1 MTFYQGKQM
10 KHFVLGTAGHVD
22 HGKTALI
29 KALTGIDTDR
39 LKEEKERGITI
50 ELGFASLTLPSG
62 QTLGIVDVPGH
73 EKFIKNMVSGAS
85 GIDFVMMV
93 IAADEGIM
101 PQTKEH
107 LNICS
112 VLGISKGII
121 ALTKIDLVEKD
132 WLKLVQSEIIEFLQ
146 GTFLEGAPI
155 VPVSAIKQ
163 EGLTHLIEAL
173 EATTSHINEKTD
185 DGIFRLPVDRV
196 FTMKGFGTV
205 VTGTLVSDHI
215 KTGDDIQ
222 ILPQNI
228 TTSEEIEILPEYIT
242 TRIRGIQV
250 HNQTV
255 EEARSGQR
263 TAINLQGIEKSVI
276 ERGDVLVC
284 PQTVWPSL
292 RLDVLVEFLA
302 SNSKNLKNRALVRLH
317 TGTSEIIAR
326 IILLEKDELAPG
338 QKNFAQLVLSDKDV
352 VVSGDHFVLRSYSP
366 ITTIGGGQIIDP
378 LPDKHKRLN
387 DKIIEELNLLQK
399 GTLAEKIPVIL
410 ERAGFTG
417 INLRCMAFRLGINA
431 KKIREAL
438 ENLFSGKKAFLLDN
452 DDTTVISA
460 NFFHQFEELLIKNIS
475 AYHKK
480 YSLKEG
486 ISREE
491 LKASSGNKISSKLFN
506 MAINS
511 LNKNG
516 VIVSDKDNV
525 HLTGY
530 QVEFSEELDSLRRD
544 IAGVYNDAGLT
555 PSSLTEVMNKFKNQK
570 TKAQSIIKLMLKE
583 GDLIQINEELCFAR
597 ETLEKLRNNYKAQ
610 LIKDGKATPANFK
623 DLTGLSR
630 KYIIPLMEYFDMSR
644 LTVRVGDHRILR
656 EKI

>member
-73 EKFIKNMVSGAS
+73 EKFIKNMVSGAA

-132 WLKLVQSEIIEFLQ
+132 WLKLVQSEIIEFLH

-163 EGLTHLIEAL
+163 EGLIDLIEAL

-228 TTSEEIEILPEYIT
+228 TT
-242 TRIRGIQV
+242 RIRGIQV

-263 TAINLQGIEKSVI
+263 TAINLQGIEKSAI
-276 ERGDVLVC
+276 ERGDVLVR
-284 PQTVWPSL
+284 PQTVWPSQ

-338 QKNFAQLVLSDKDV
+338 QKNFAQLVLSDKGV

-399 GTLAEKIPVIL
+399 GTMAEKIPVIL

-417 INLRCMAFRLGINA
+417 INLRCLAFRLGINA

-438 ENLFSGKKAFLLDN
+438 ENLFFGKKALLLDN

-460 NFFHQFEELLIKNIS
+460 NFFQQFEELIIKNIS

-491 LKASSGNKISSKLFN
+491 LKASSGNIISSKLFN

-516 VIVSDKDNV
+516 VIVSDKDHV

-630 KYIIPLMEYFDMSR
+630 KYIIPLMEYFDMSK
-644 LTVRVGDHRILR
+644 LTVRIGDHRILR
-656 EKI
+656 EKM

>member
-73 EKFIKNMVSGAS
+73 EKFIKNMVSGAA
-85 GIDFVMMV
+85 GIDLVMMV

-146 GTFLEGAPI
+146 GTFLESAPI

-163 EGLTHLIEAL
+163 EGLTDLTQAL
-173 EATTSHINEKTD
+173 ETATSHINEKTD

-205 VTGTLVSDHI
+205 VTGTLISDHI

-222 ILPQNI
+222 ILPQN
-228 TTSEEIEILPEYIT
+228 IT

-263 TAINLQGIEKSVI
+263 TAINLQGIEKSAI
-276 ERGDVLVC
+276 ERGDVLVR
-284 PQTVWPSL
+284 PQTVWPSQ

-302 SNSKNLKNRALVRLH
+302 SNPKNLKNRALVRLH

-326 IILLEKDELAPG
+326 IILLQKDELAPG

-417 INLRCMAFRLGINA
+417 INLRCLAFRLGINA
-431 KKIREAL
+431 KIIREAL
-438 ENLFSGKKAFLLDN
+438 ENLFSGKKALLLDH

-460 NFFHQFEELLIKNIS
+460 NFFHQVEELIIKNIS

-480 YSLKEG
+480 YSLREG

-530 QVEFSEELDSLRRD
+530 QVEFSEELDSLRRN

-597 ETLEKLRNNYKAQ
+597 ETLEKLRNNYKTQ

-630 KYIIPLMEYFDMSR
+630 KYIIPLMEYFDMSK